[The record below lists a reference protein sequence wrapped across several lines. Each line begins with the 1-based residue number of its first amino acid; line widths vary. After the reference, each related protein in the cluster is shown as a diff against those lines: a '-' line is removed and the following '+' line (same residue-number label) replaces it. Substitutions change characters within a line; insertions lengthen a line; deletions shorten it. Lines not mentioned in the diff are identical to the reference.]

1 MSTSKP
7 AMAILSAGVAAT
19 LSLTAPAGT
28 AAAIPPHAEAIAPI
42 LAVFPDVD
50 HGLAGFLNITRAD
63 WCAWEAGGFV
73 GEPPLLVP
81 LSPAWEH
88 VTGTGQISGVARD
101 DLHMELWPL
110 DEDVQFEGACLDTDD
125 ATEPFAVGE
134 ADVRASDKDPYG
146 TSDGN
151 GVDYLGDMTMNAA
164 LQGTDGHE
172 YGYHVHV
179 IELSDANGVLRL
191 GDAAHFTLTMR
202 H

>member
-1 MSTSKP
+1 MSFT
-7 AMAILSAGVAAT
+7 V
-19 LSLTAPAGT
+19 PAGT

-50 HGLAGFLNITRAD
+50 HGLAGFVNITRAGF
-63 WCAWEAGGFV
+63 CAWEAGGYV

-110 DEDVQFEGACLDTDD
+110 EEDFQFEGACKDTDD
-125 ATEPFAVGE
+125 AAEPFAVGE

-146 TSDGN
+146 TNDGH
-151 GVDYLGDMTMNAA
+151 GVAYLGDMTMTAN
-164 LQGTDGHE
+164 LQGTDAHE

-202 H
+202 R